1 MRTQLFA
8 LIFAIILNS
17 IVAWPWQRIK
27 TMENGQ
33 SDGQNIV
40 EKRQFADYYELPTL
54 DTEFDTDFL
63 TEEELEDLYNETQQL
78 LLQLSSEEC
87 SKCYGVCFQHF
98 FLRLKFYF
106 FLCLQEGTEENSKCL
121 QLDPRGRLNSVI
133 EACPDY

>member
-27 TMENGQ
+27 TMENG
-33 SDGQNIV
+33 GQMTV
-40 EKRQFADYYELPTL
+40 EKRQFTDYYELPTL
-54 DTEFDTDFL
+54 DTEFDTEFL
-63 TEEELEDLYNETQQL
+63 SEEELEDLYNETQQL

-87 SKCYGVCFQHF
+87 SKCYGVCFLQCF
-98 FLRLKFYF
+98 FIYF
-106 FLCLQEGTEENSKCL
+106 FIIKACFCLQEGTDENLKCL

-133 EACPDY
+133 AACPD